1 MCQAVLGA
9 SNISKDPCPP
19 SRETSEARVNT
30 VELSAMLA
38 GEKSVEGEEK
48 WKGKGGGRGRET
60 RRRRADKGPRE
71 AVLGRMIE
79 TWGRNRGWGG
89 HQREDGPRMVP
100 GMLKNLGFL
109 NLGSLLRS

>member
-19 SRETSEARVNT
+19 SRKTSKARVNT
-30 VELSAMLA
+30 VNYLLCLQVQSP
-38 GEKSVEGEEK
+38 GRGRRSGR
-48 WKGKGGGRGRET
+48 GGGRGRET